1 MIIRKFSS
9 LFTEILNQTDTLGT
23 SENDEKV
30 IERMMGALTEIAETA
45 KANGEKN
52 VLVVS
57 SGGAI
62 TTILPV
68 LGGEG
73 MGLKNASVTML
84 YYKDGEFTLGVI
96 GDMSYAERG
105 AEIRAE
111 QTAE

>member
-1 MIIRKFSS
+1 MVCI
-9 LFTEILNQTDTLGT
+9 
-23 SENDEKV
+23 
-30 IERMMGALTEIAETA
+30 IAETA

-73 MGLKNASVTML
+73 LGLKNASVTMV
-84 YYKDGEFTLGVI
+84 YYKDGEFKLGVV

-105 AEIRAE
+105 AEIRSAE
-111 QTAE
+111 DAAK